1 MYTFLVT
8 ILNTC
13 VKSGRGNCLMTASA
27 EVNTV
32 VDSEMVDETSPQMIK
47 PAERK
52 GKNSWIGVSKR
63 FPKIIPKQAIMTPVE
78 MVIQKGPNDDL
89 LYLWRMSAHARYKG
103 SLIFLKDAYKSANP
117 TPVAKLELL
126 TFFMLKKLSL
136 QVAYFTGDKDNILL
150 VTNESRRAGSTHDIN
165 KKSE

>member
-52 GKNSWIGVSKR
+52 GKNS
-63 FPKIIPKQAIMTPVE
+63 
-78 MVIQKGPNDDL
+78 
-89 LYLWRMSAHARYKG
+89 
-103 SLIFLKDAYKSANP
+103 
-117 TPVAKLELL
+117 
-126 TFFMLKKLSL
+126 
-136 QVAYFTGDKDNILL
+136 
-150 VTNESRRAGSTHDIN
+150 
-165 KKSE
+165 